1 MPKSGSAYIFTYV
14 AIGEFMAF
22 IVGWNLILEYVIGA
36 ASISKGLSLYIDS
49 LANNTMKNCFIT
61 IAPINWSGNFL
72 SNYFDFFS
80 FSGPLLI
87 GCALAFGL
95 SKSARINN
103 IFCILNLAVVVYV
116 VAVVFIN
123 ADINYWQIDPADY
136 INSTHAEEIGNGGFF
151 PFGISGMLKGAA
163 TCFFGFVGFDCIAT
177 TGEEVRNP
185 KKTVPKALLL
195 SLFIIFLAYFGVSLL
210 TLMYPYYLLV
220 RKTNK
225 IFSSKKCNKN
235 K

>member
-1 MPKSGSAYIFTYV
+1 
-14 AIGEFMAF
+14 MAF

-49 LANNTMKNCFIT
+49 LANNTMKNCFES
-61 IAPINWSGNFL
+61 IAPIHSDFFAD
-72 SNYFDFFS
+72 YFDFFS
-80 FSGPLLI
+80 FGGPLLI

-103 IFCILNLAVVVYV
+103 IFCIFNLAVVIYV
-116 VAVVFIN
+116 VIVVFIN
-123 ADINYWQIDPADY
+123 ADINYWQINPENITFSNAT
-136 INSTHAEEIGNGGFF
+136 NTTHDIGAGGFF

-177 TGEEVRNP
+177 TGEEVKNP

-195 SLFIIFLAYFGVSLL
+195 SLLIIFLAYFGVSLL

-220 RKTNK
+220 REFNNL
-225 IFSSKKCNKN
+225 CN
-235 K
+235 

>member
-1 MPKSGSAYIFTYV
+1 
-14 AIGEFMAF
+14 MAF

-49 LANNTMKNCFIT
+49 LANNTMKNCFIA
-61 IAPINWSGNFL
+61 IAPITWSSSFF
-72 SNYFDFFS
+72 SSYFDFFS
-80 FSGPLLI
+80 FTGPLLI

-103 IFCILNLAVVVYV
+103 IFCVLNLAVVVYV
-116 VAVVFIN
+116 VIVVFIN
-123 ADINYWQIDPADY
+123 ADISYWQIDPEQ
-136 INSTHAEEIGNGGFF
+136 INSTHTDEEIGKGGFF

-195 SLFIIFLAYFGVSLL
+195 SLFIIFLAYLGISLL

-220 RKTNK
+220 SNF
-225 IFSSKKCNKN
+225 IFI
-235 K
+235 

>member
-1 MPKSGSAYIFTYV
+1 
-14 AIGEFMAF
+14 MAF

-49 LANNTMKNCFIT
+49 LANNTMKNCFIE
-61 IAPINWSGNFL
+61 IAPINWSGEFF

-80 FSGPLLI
+80 FCGPLLI

-103 IFCILNLAVVVYV
+103 IFCILNLSIVVYV
-116 VAVVFIN
+116 VIVVFIN
-123 ADINYWQIDPADY
+123 ADINYWQIIPES

-151 PFGISGMLKGAA
+151 PFGISGTLKGAA

-220 RKTNK
+220 RN
-225 IFSSKKCNKN
+225 IDFLF
-235 K
+235 